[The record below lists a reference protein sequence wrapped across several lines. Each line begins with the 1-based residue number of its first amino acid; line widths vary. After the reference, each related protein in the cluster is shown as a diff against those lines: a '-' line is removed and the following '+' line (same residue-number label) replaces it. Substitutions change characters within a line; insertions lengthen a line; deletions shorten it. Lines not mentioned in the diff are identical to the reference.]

1 MGLGY
6 NGVVKLLCA
15 CLALASVI
23 GCASYPKEVV
33 AERITVREIYLVDEN
48 GKTCGIIQAKNGAA
62 SVGLFN
68 PGNARRPAVAIS
80 SELNMGVITLQNK
93 NGDNRTRVGPA
104 AVMVD
109 STSDGSGSLLP
120 QR

>member
-33 AERITVREIYLVDEN
+33 AERITVREIYLVDAEGN
-48 GKTCGIIQAKNGAA
+48 PRGTIQADKNETKIILNTANSA
-62 SVGLFN
+62 KSPEIV
-68 PGNARRPAVAIS
+68 IS
-80 SELNMGVITLQNK
+80 S
-93 NGDNRTRVGPA
+93 A
-104 AVMVD
+104 
-109 STSDGSGSLLP
+109 DGSGVMQLRTTNGEEKTMIGSGSVHVQSTADGTNDLIP
-120 QR
+120 RR